1 VRTYYELLG
10 VQPDADADA
19 IKKAF
24 RREIARYHPDKV
36 THLGPEFQEIAATR
50 SAELTAAYKTL
61 TDAEARASYDAS
73 LREGPP
79 PPPPPPPAAPD
90 EPAEPAERAA
100 RGGPPPAA
108 EPAAPAGDPRRFAR
122 ERAGRDVILGRAVTL
137 RTREVV
143 ERLYGTVNTPAVRG
157 FDLALVPTAK
167 RPLLGAS
174 PPRVLIKVVERADAR
189 AVQQACAHAARAR
202 VHVGKSPVIAVL
214 LAHQIAPWAE
224 LQPAFDA
231 VAHQPVPPGG
241 PAEVSVMVVDLAD
254 MAVRMP
260 LGCSEAVRKLA
271 QALRS

>member
-79 PPPPPPPAAPD
+79 PPPPPPPD

-122 ERAGRDVILGRAVTL
+122 ERAGRDAILRRAVTL
-137 RTREVV
+137 RVQAAV
-143 ERLYGTVNTPAVRG
+143 ERLYGAVDTAAVRG
-157 FDLALVPTAK
+157 FDMALVPTA
-167 RPLLGAS
+167 RARLLTTA
-174 PPRVLIKVVERADAR
+174 PPRVLIKVVERADAA
-189 AVQQACAHAARAR
+189 AVQETWNHAARSR
-202 VHVGKSPVIAVL
+202 VHAGKSPVVAVL
-214 LAHQIAPWAE
+214 LAGDLAPSGQ
-224 LQPAFDA
+224 LQRAFDLL
-231 VAHQPVPPGG
+231 QLQSIPSGG
-241 PAEVSVMVVDLAD
+241 PAELAVVVVDTKDFTA
-254 MAVRMP
+254 RMP
-260 LGCSEAVRKLA
+260 PGCSTAVRKLA
-271 QALRS
+271 EALRA